1 MLKKKKSLKKSKS
14 LSVGAIGKNGEK
26 EEDLAIDKSKKTY
39 NSDTDSS
46 ESGGKKKPKKEDLWR
61 KAKKLVKS
69 ESSANLAQNVLRLN
83 RELKKMKTSKEK
95 SNKEQNDLKTLDTL
109 QDLD

>member
-1 MLKKKKSLKKSKS
+1 MLKKKKTFKKSKS
-14 LSVGAIGKNGEK
+14 LSVGEK
-26 EEDLAIDKSKKTY
+26 EEDLAIDKSKKNY
-39 NSDTDSS
+39 NSDTGSSDSA
-46 ESGGKKKPKKEDLWR
+46 GGKKKPKKEDLWR

-109 QDLD
+109 